1 MVVSKCYNIINKIQ
15 KAGIRMFNPYGGNP
29 YSYPVMQQR
38 LQSMEQQYPQQN
50 QQGFYNGPM
59 MQNYNYNNQQLLK
72 GRAVTSFDE
81 AKAAM
86 IDLDGSIFIFPD
98 ISNKA
103 IYTKQINLDGT
114 ASVNVYKLQQTEPNQ
129 NEQVNTD
136 SQKDV
141 SVIADD
147 ISTIKN
153 MVAEMQTKIESIQQN
168 QNNNWSNRKGVKN
181 NECQSIP
188 NDAANTK

>member
-1 MVVSKCYNIINKIQ
+1 
-15 KAGIRMFNPYGGNP
+15 MFNPYGGNP

-59 MQNYNYNNQQLLK
+59 MQNYNYNNQQQLLK

-114 ASVNVYKLQQTEPNQ
+114 ASVNVYKLQQVEPNQ
-129 NEQVNTD
+129 NEQINID

-153 MVAEMQTKIESIQQN
+153 MVAEMQTRIESIQQN
-168 QNNNWSNRKGVKN
+168 QNNNWSSRKGVKN

-188 NDAANTK
+188 NDATNTK